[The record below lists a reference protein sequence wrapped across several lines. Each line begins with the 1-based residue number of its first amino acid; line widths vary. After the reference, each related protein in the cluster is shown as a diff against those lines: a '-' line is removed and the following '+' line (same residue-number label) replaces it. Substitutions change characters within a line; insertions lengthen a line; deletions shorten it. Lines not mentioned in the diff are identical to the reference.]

1 MNWSKVGQQ
10 GSAVQIRDR
19 KSQSTEGMTMR
30 GAVLYGPR
38 DVRFGHLLGAG
49 LIISYLEKSRTVEAE
64 DNLLSVLMWPRS
76 SDVTALRLQH
86 LSCSD
91 ASDTARNSRLE
102 LVSGPV

>member
-49 LIISYLEKSRTVEAE
+49 PNNQL
-64 DNLLSVLMWPRS
+64 PREITDCRGGGHS
-76 SDVTALRLQH
+76 LWS
-86 LSCSD
+86 
-91 ASDTARNSRLE
+91 
-102 LVSGPV
+102 